1 MKKAVC
7 ASTHPET
14 EVPMATAKQRPP
26 RRRRHERS
34 RRIEPEVAAIQA
46 LLGAPGP
53 ERTLNRLVAEQEV
66 AFHAARPPLSAA
78 AARLRATWDREGKAL
93 GKQFVDV
100 VARWDRGWTT
110 LLDFHFPPR
119 ELLHVFGPDRT
130 GTGGDDF
137 YALEWTHI
145 DPFAGTGSF
154 ARADRRTG
162 LMGAGHFTTSGWLRS
177 FAGVGV
183 RIVPKTGIGVLSV
196 RPYVNWSGNDL
207 LQHRVFDPQL
217 GEERWAVAL
226 GRVGIIVQSKLLAGG
241 DFRTDAIQWQ
251 DVWRRAEL
259 NPQGA
264 SDHDGT
270 VGSATGLMLEVP
282 AIAGRRYVVWVTCN
296 ANVFADPGFAVAT
309 RASAAISCAVPFLV
323 VEEKP
328 A

>member
-1 MKKAVC
+1 
-7 ASTHPET
+7 
-14 EVPMATAKQRPP
+14 
-26 RRRRHERS
+26 
-34 RRIEPEVAAIQA
+34 
-46 LLGAPGP
+46 
-53 ERTLNRLVAEQEV
+53 VAEQEA
-66 AFHAARPPLSAA
+66 AFHATLPPLSEAEA
-78 AARLRATWDREGKAL
+78 QLRTTWVRESEAL
-93 GKQFVDV
+93 GKQFFDV
-100 VARWDRGWTT
+100 VTRWDRDWTPMAD
-110 LLDFHFPPR
+110 LHFPPR
-119 ELLHVFGPDRT
+119 ELLHVFGADRT

-217 GEERWAVAL
+217 GEQRWAVAL
-226 GRVGIIVQSKLLAGG
+226 GQVGIIVQSRLLADG
-241 DFRTDAIQWQ
+241 DFHTDAIRWQ
-251 DVWRRAEL
+251 DVWHRAQL

-264 SDHDGT
+264 SDYEDT
-270 VGSATGLMLEVP
+270 ISSAELALEVP
-282 AIAGRRYVVWVTCN
+282 ATSGRQYSVWVTCN
-296 ANVFADPGFAVAT
+296 VMVFADPGFAVAT
-309 RASAAISCAVPFLV
+309 RATAAISCAVPFLV